1 MQARDAPEV
10 APLLQALG
18 FRMSNSNIPNQFRY
32 TSEMLTQYSADAL
45 DNASQLIGEANLLLE
60 HSCTARAYF
69 LGVAAIEE
77 IGKSFL
83 AFDALGRNLN
93 DSAVTAKVRNSL
105 ENHSRKINAAFH
117 ASVISHSNIREE
129 ILGIVDLMI
138 ALKNGR
144 EPSMYTD
151 INYIEG
157 KLYRPKEVVR
167 DIAARN
173 CIHLAQHCYA
183 KTEEHLSNNQP
194 TKRSANED
202 AFYGMKDR
210 KINEFFNT
218 EDFWWYHISKMEQGE
233 NDIANSIK
241 SYQSEY
247 LNKGRTFQ
255 SAET

>member
-1 MQARDAPEV
+1 M
-10 APLLQALG
+10 G
-18 FRMSNSNIPNQFRY
+18 NTNIPNQFRY
-32 TSEMLTQYSADAL
+32 TVEMLTQYSADAL
-45 DNASQLIGEANLLLE
+45 DNASQLIDEANLLLQ
-60 HSCTARAYF
+60 HGRRARAYF

-93 DSAVTAKVRNSL
+93 DSAVTAKVINSL

-117 ASVISHSNIREE
+117 ASVISHSKLREE

-157 KLYRPKEVVR
+157 KIYRPKDVVH
-167 DIAARN
+167 DVAAKD
-173 CIHLAQHCYA
+173 CIRLAQHCYA
-183 KTEEHLSNNQP
+183 KTKEYLGNNQP
-194 TKRSANED
+194 AKRSANED

-210 KINEFFNT
+210 KVNELFNT
-218 EDFWWYHISKMEQGE
+218 EDFWWYHISIMEQGE
-233 NDIANSIK
+233 NDIANSIT
-241 SYQSEY
+241 SYQREY
-247 LNKGRTFQ
+247 LNKGRKFQ